1 MLPDFGIAELV
12 DMSLFT
18 AAAAADCVP
27 KSRLSPNSLAVILV
41 LVFSVLSPYPNAARS
56 IATNKEASERIT
68 SFLLVCWLLVLG
80 V

>member
-18 AAAAADCVP
+18 AAAADCVP

-80 V
+80 G